1 MTLKLKPN
9 QQTTIDLINFEPDV
23 DEIVL
28 IGSVGTGKTVVASH
42 IVASI
47 CYTFADTSWYAWRKN
62 NTVSRRTL
70 IKTFK
75 ETLAN
80 MGLIEG
86 EDWSWHDRDLEI
98 RFSHNRSA
106 ISFSEAD
113 RSKDRDQMRIKG
125 IDASGNLIDEA
136 NELEEDSFE
145 MILSRK
151 GRKNKN
157 GQPSINLITMNPN
170 NGWAK
175 RRYYDKWKKN
185 ILPKNVRVIEFTI
198 EDSWQSQQDIE
209 GLYRK
214 KKWWVERYINNN
226 WNYSDEDMS
235 LITSYLWDKSQV
247 QVKPEVTEESVKY
260 IGVDP
265 SDKGND
271 TTVATLIV
279 DGVMVEQK
287 ELKIPERIYGEN
299 DSVDERSISTLYANE
314 LIKFAQRHGVSAKYA
329 SRICIEGNG
338 VGVGMR
344 DRMRDRG
351 WFITVYEAT
360 NQSRNENYL
369 HLRDDMENSDLKI
382 FYEDVDKYDDNTL
395 QKQLFAHTVDIINEK
410 ETVINKKEIKKEIG
424 VSPDK
429 ADSLMIAN
437 YVRRGIKG
445 KVNSSTR
452 IRF

>member
-1 MTLKLKPN
+1 
-9 QQTTIDLINFEPDV
+9 
-23 DEIVL
+23 
-28 IGSVGTGKTVVASH
+28 
-42 IVASI
+42 
-47 CYTFADTSWYAWRKN
+47 
-62 NTVSRRTL
+62 
-70 IKTFK
+70 
-75 ETLAN
+75 
-80 MGLIEG
+80 
-86 EDWSWHDRDLEI
+86 
-98 RFSHNRSA
+98 
-106 ISFSEAD
+106 
-113 RSKDRDQMRIKG
+113 MRIKG
-125 IDASGNLIDEA
+125 VDATGNLVDEA

-151 GRKNKN
+151 GRKNKQ

-175 RRYYDKWKKN
+175 RRYYDKWKN
-185 ILPKNVRVIEFTI
+185 NTLPKNVRVMEFSI
-198 EDSWQSQQDIE
+198 LDSWQSQQDIA

-235 LITSYLWDKSQV
+235 LITSYLWDKAQIHV
-247 QVKPEVTEESVKY
+247 LPEQTEIFNKY

-279 DGVMVEQK
+279 DGVMIEQK
-287 ELKIPERIYGEN
+287 ELKIPERIFGQ
-299 DSVDERSISTLYANE
+299 DGDVDERSISTLYANE
-314 LIKFAQRHGVSAKYA
+314 LIKFAQRHGFSAKYA

-351 WFITVYEAT
+351 WSITVYEAT

-382 FYEDVDKYDDNTL
+382 LYADVEKYDDNTL
-395 QKQLFAHTVDIINEK
+395 QRQLFAHTVDIRNEK
-410 ETVINKKEIKKEIG
+410 ETVLAKKEIKKELGI
-424 VSPDK
+424 SPDK

-437 YVRRGIKG
+437 YVRRGVKT
-445 KVNSSTR
+445 SSKNQNR